1 MRKALVALLAFSAL
15 VGACGGGSPAGSP
28 PEIKEATA
36 TRDVV
41 DGAAQLKTTITVLFD
56 RDFTLASSSV
66 KLESRFELQVPDITK
81 QQGSTTRV
89 LVQTAE
95 RSKDNPRQ
103 VSLHVNALVPTGT
116 TLSVARAAF
125 QQNLSGSATATVSS
139 DLTPVAAFL
148 AAHPLQPGK
157 PGVVDPDVQAPVT
170 PADRDPA
177 AVRSALGA
185 LLDRRGASSANR
197 QAVLARYD
205 SIPPSA
211 VPSPKLR
218 AALAALTGTF
228 AEPALDS
235 LFTGNNCTGQPV
247 ALIAFQTPPGDP
259 SLLGRST
266 RQTDG
271 RRIISINPSLEGE
284 RIEDLMP
291 MVAHEAI
298 HCDNSDG
305 RYEEIAATAFDT
317 FLYLGILVTDPT
329 MATSGTLLA
338 REFNIDAIALI
349 NSGRRYPESVGV
361 LPSVGTT
368 QVLPGTASPAV
379 AFADYVAASYP
390 SIQQNDSAEEP
401 LAKAYSDALATI
413 AGIPPGA
420 PFNLTYLDEL
430 LGASMDPNILAADIG
445 ILGLVPAG

>member
-15 VGACGGGSPAGSP
+15 AGACGDGSPAGPP
-28 PEIKEATA
+28 PEIKEANA

-56 RDFTLASSSV
+56 RDFTLVSSSV
-66 KLESRFELQVPDITK
+66 KLESRFELQVPDITT
-81 QQGSTTRV
+81 QQGSNRV

-95 RSKDNPRQ
+95 RSRDNPRM
-103 VSLHVNALVPTGT
+103 VTLRVNALVPTGT
-116 TLSVARAAF
+116 TLSVTRAAF
-125 QQNLSGSATATVSS
+125 QLNLPGSATATVTS

-148 AAHPLQPGK
+148 ASHPLQPAK
-157 PGVVDPDVQAPVT
+157 PGIVDPGVQAPVT

-185 LLDRRGASSANR
+185 LLDRRGASSTSR

-205 SIPPSA
+205 SIPQGA

-235 LFTGNNCTGQPV
+235 LFTNNNCTGQPV
-247 ALIAFQTPPGDP
+247 ALIAFQAPPGAP

-266 RQTDG
+266 RQADG
-271 RRIISINPSLEGE
+271 RRVISINPSLEGE

-317 FLYLGILVTDPT
+317 FLYLGILVTDPSL
-329 MATSGTLLA
+329 ATGGTLLS

-361 LPSVGTT
+361 LPTVGTS
-368 QVLPGTASPAV
+368 QVLPGTASPSV
-379 AFADYVAASYP
+379 AFAEYVAASYP
-390 SIQQNDSAEEP
+390 EIQQNDSPEEP
-401 LAKAYSDALATI
+401 LARAYSDALATI
-413 AGIPPGA
+413 SGIRPA
-420 PFNLTYLDEL
+420 SPFNLTYLDEL
-430 LGASMDPNILAADIG
+430 LGAAMDPSILAAAIG

>member
-1 MRKALVALLAFSAL
+1 MRKALVALLVLLSL
-15 VGACGGGSPAGSP
+15 VPACGGGSSAGPP

-36 TRDVV
+36 TRDVL

-56 RDFTLASSSV
+56 RDFTLASASV
-66 KLESRFELQVPDITK
+66 KLESRFELQVPDITR
-81 QQGSTTRV
+81 QGASNRV
-89 LVQTAE
+89 FVQAADHPRDNARLVT
-95 RSKDNPRQ
+95 
-103 VSLHVNALVPTGT
+103 LHVNALVPAGT

-125 QQNLSGSATATVSS
+125 GANLSGSATTTVTS

-148 AAHPLQPGK
+148 ASHSLQPGK
-157 PGVVDPDVQAPVT
+157 PGVVDPGVKAPAT
-170 PADRDPA
+170 ASDRDPA
-177 AVRSALGA
+177 AIRSALGA

-197 QAVLARYD
+197 QAVLARFD
-205 SIPPSA
+205 SIPQAA

-247 ALIAFQTPPGDP
+247 ALIAFQPPPDDP

-266 RQTDG
+266 WQADG
-271 RRIISINPSLEGE
+271 RRVISINPVLEGE
-284 RIEDLMP
+284 RIEDLMS

-317 FLYLGILVTDPT
+317 FLYLGVLVTDPS
-329 MATSGTLLA
+329 MATSGTLLS
-338 REFNIDAIALI
+338 RELNIDAVALI

-361 LPSVGTT
+361 LPSAGTT
-368 QVLPGTASPAV
+368 QVLPGTNSPSV
-379 AFADYVAASYP
+379 AFADYVAAAYP
-390 SIQQNDSAEEP
+390 QISQNDSPEEP
-401 LAKAYSDALATI
+401 LARAYSDALAKI
-413 AGIPPGA
+413 AGVQPA
-420 PFNLTYLDEL
+420 SPFNLTYLDEL
-430 LGASMDPNILAADIG
+430 LGAAMDPNILAADIG
-445 ILGLVPAG
+445 ILGLIPAG